1 MSDNSTSRFDISRS
15 TERCWDMLSFGF
27 DELSGSFLRREGRKT
42 TKTMVN
48 APIAYTAH
56 CIVSVAASK
65 RIIHEPRSAYST
77 VQMYICHIP
86 RPIVLDPRPHRGQS
100 RDSGTTASGPHQ
112 PPSAHGT

>member
-1 MSDNSTSRFDISRS
+1 
-15 TERCWDMLSFGF
+15 MLSFGL

-77 VQMYICHIP
+77 VQMYICHIR
-86 RPIVLDPRPHRGQS
+86 RPIELDPTFHRGQS
-100 RDSGTTASGPHQ
+100 RDSGRRVFARPR
-112 PPSAHGT
+112 PPAARGRGRRRSDNS